1 MQKLSDNVFLHRAVV
16 STTETSTDPRL
27 VLILGWMDARS
38 AHLAR
43 FIREY
48 RKSYPA
54 SDLLLVKARLAA
66 LTWASAGQSDVGPA
80 VAPIREICGDYEP
93 TRPSARPRLLVHAF
107 SGGGSCLLY
116 HLYNHFSRHNLLL
129 PQHITIFDST
139 PGVWSYG
146 FNVNVLDAPLKSMP
160 PWMRLSMLPVIHLI
174 AMVYWVRIRV
184 LHLSDNQ
191 ATWSTA
197 HNDESK
203 VKELRRV
210 YIYGDMDNICPAAAI
225 EAHAIDAKS
234 KGFSV
239 QLEFFKG
246 SSHVVHMMND
256 TERYWGIVRQT
267 CGAVQKP
274 RL

>member
-1 MQKLSDNVFLHRAVV
+1 MASRTASSHTSASDQLSSMQKLSDNVFLHRAVV
-16 STTETSTDPRL
+16 PTTETSTDPRL

-43 FIREY
+43 YIREY

-129 PQHITIFDST
+129 PQHITVFDST

-160 PWMRLSMLPVIHLI
+160 TWMRLPMLPVIHLI

-210 YIYGDMDNICPAAAI
+210 YIYTAI
-225 EAHAIDAKS
+225 WIISALLLRLRHMPLMPS
-234 KGFSV
+234 
-239 QLEFFKG
+239 QKG
-246 SSHVVHMMND
+246 SAYNLSSSKV
-256 TERYWGIVRQT
+256 
-267 CGAVQKP
+267 AVM
-274 RL
+274 